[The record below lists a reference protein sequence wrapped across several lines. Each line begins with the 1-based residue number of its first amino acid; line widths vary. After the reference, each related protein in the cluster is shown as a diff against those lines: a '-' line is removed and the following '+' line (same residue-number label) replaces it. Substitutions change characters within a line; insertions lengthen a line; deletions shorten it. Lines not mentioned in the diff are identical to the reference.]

1 MPPADQYRRNWPLW
15 LGTAFLLVT
24 VGINVPQIYALDIPQ
39 GILPWLGLVV
49 PAVAVAC
56 FVVGVR
62 RAFAQPEI
70 YRGRITGSI
79 LSLIA
84 LLLFVGSVWL
94 FSHVRDVP
102 PSSSA
107 PKIGQ
112 KAPDF
117 TLPNTSGQPVTLNA
131 LLSMPIDSS
140 TGARPKAVLLVFYRG
155 YW

>member
-1 MPPADQYRRNWPLW
+1 MPPTDQRRRNWPLW
-15 LGTAFLLVT
+15 GGIVFLLAT
-24 VGINVPQIYALDIPQ
+24 AGINVPQLYALDIPQ
-39 GILPWLGLVV
+39 GILPWLGLAV
-49 PAVAVAC
+49 PAAAVGC

-70 YRGRITGSI
+70 YRGKIAGSI
-79 LSLIA
+79 LSVIA
-84 LLLFVGSVWL
+84 LLLFAGSVWL
-94 FSHVRDVP
+94 FSHARDVP

-107 PKIGQ
+107 PKVGQ

-117 TLPNTSGQPVTLNA
+117 TLTNTSGQPVTLNA
-131 LLSMPIDSS
+131 LLSMPIDSA

>member
-1 MPPADQYRRNWPLW
+1 MPETDQRRRNWPLW
-15 LGTAFLLVT
+15 AGIVLLLAT
-24 VGINVPQIYALDIPQ
+24 VGINVPQIYDLDIPQ

-49 PAVAVAC
+49 PAVAVGC
-56 FVVGVR
+56 FVIGVR
-62 RAFAQPEI
+62 RAFAQPDI
-70 YRGRITGSI
+70 YRGKVTGSV
-79 LSLIA
+79 LGVVA
-84 LLLFVGSVWL
+84 LLLFAGSVWL

-107 PKIGQ
+107 PKVGQ

-117 TLPNTSGQPVTLNA
+117 TLTNTSGQPVTLNA